1 MWARLRNRPD
11 PGPVDTA
18 RMLPV
23 TYAVMLI
30 LVVMT
35 IVLVIADIVVPVT
48 LPL

>member
-1 MWARLRNRPD
+1 
-11 PGPVDTA
+11 
-18 RMLPV
+18 MLPV